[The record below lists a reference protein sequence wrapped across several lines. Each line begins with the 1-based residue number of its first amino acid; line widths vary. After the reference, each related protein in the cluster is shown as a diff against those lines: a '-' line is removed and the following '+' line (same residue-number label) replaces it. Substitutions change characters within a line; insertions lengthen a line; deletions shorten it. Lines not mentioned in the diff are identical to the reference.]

1 MEGLDHGDAL
11 RVAVEP
17 GVIVRPTDVNGLR
30 VVDATPGSVR
40 LGICPVKVLG
50 LPDNRDGAEAAPEVL
65 VVSRQEQRAAGAAK
79 AGERI
84 DVPPRQRACRVRP
97 DKPDLVVCSFD
108 GGLQVAV
115 IAGGVVDG
123 IACIVLVQKAAIM
136 SSR

>member
-11 RVAVEP
+11 RVAVAP

-79 AGERI
+79 ALERVE
-84 DVPPRQRACRVRP
+84 VPGRERPGRVRT
-97 DKPDLVVCSFD
+97 DQPDL
-108 GGLQVAV
+108 
-115 IAGGVVDG
+115 
-123 IACIVLVQKAAIM
+123 IVGA
-136 SSR
+136 SSGPLEVPV